1 MGNYEKIVHIW
12 GNSSAS
18 SQFNEYFNWIVS
30 CVFIIRYQSPEEIKY
45 FKWNERSNS
54 LFMFKWNI
62 SNHIIY
68 EQKIQIVFTYYATFS
83 L

>member
-30 CVFIIRYQSPEEIKY
+30 CVFIIRYQSPEEI
-45 FKWNERSNS
+45 
-54 LFMFKWNI
+54 NI
-62 SNHIIY
+62 SN
-68 EQKIQIVFTYYATFS
+68 EMNDQIVYSCSNEILAII
-83 L
+83 